1 MSCPTNPARWSSL
14 YAGRAPW
21 LLLAVFLTG
30 TLVHGTSAAWAQERP
45 DDSAELVQRYRTAR
59 IQALAR
65 NFLENGTISIL
76 PVRRIPVDVDSI
88 LAPRRSEEK
97 TGKRSDRSQSFA
109 LDDVRPVRHL
119 ERAWFQEQYGDT
131 GWSYVGSTRRLTFVD
146 TAQTRDLRARLQAQF
161 GAPTRTPAER
171 DLDEWRRKPDSV
183 RESPAQF
190 EYWFVVNDS
199 VPVRVMDVS
208 GPLDRGVIVSTSSRY
223 RDRLDSLRA
232 ALLGPLEHEDRA
244 PYVDYF
250 YEEGTRRWYRTG
262 FDGHDFFRERIS
274 VFDIVPGRRPRLDA
288 VQTGSTDAEEADS
301 TSP

>member
-1 MSCPTNPARWSSL
+1 MSCPTNSARWLSL
-14 YAGRAPW
+14 YAGGAPW
-21 LLLAVFLTG
+21 LVMVVFLFGPFVDG
-30 TLVHGTSAAWAQERP
+30 TNAAWAQVRP
-45 DDSAELVQRYRTAR
+45 DSSKELVERYRTAR

-65 NFLENGTISIL
+65 NFLEKGTISVL
-76 PVRRIPVDVDSI
+76 PVRRIPVDIDSV
-88 LAPRRSEEK
+88 LAPRRSEGER
-97 TGKRSDRSQSFA
+97 GKRSDTSQSFA
-109 LDDVRPVRHL
+109 LEDVRPVRHL
-119 ERAWFQEQYGDT
+119 ERAWFQEQYGDR
-131 GWSYVGSTRRLTFVD
+131 GWSYMGSTRRLTFVD
-146 TAQTRDLRARLQAQF
+146 TAHTRDLRARLQAQF
-161 GAPTRTPAER
+161 GAPTRTPAEL
-171 DLDEWRRKPDSV
+171 DLDEWRRQPDSV

-199 VPVRVMDVS
+199 IPVRVMDVS

-262 FDGHDFFRERIS
+262 FDGYEFFRERIS
-274 VFDIVPGRRPRLDA
+274 MFDIVPGRRPRLDA
-288 VQTGSTDAEEADS
+288 VQTESIDTGETDS